1 MESFFSRYKNP
12 LLLMAVLFI
21 QVIMLAS
28 QVKRDDPKNPGSGG
42 TRLIRVWVVNIFTPV
57 ERAFVGAGHFFRNS
71 WHNYVDL
78 HDVRKQN
85 RQLQAEV
92 DRLRMQQAKLKED
105 AEQAH
110 RLQALLDF
118 KEKFIGTT
126 VAAQVIGTAGS
137 EQSRVIYIDKGARS
151 GLKQDMA
158 VITPDGIV
166 GKVREVYFMSSQ
178 VLLINDRDGGAGVIL
193 EKSRLQGD
201 LHGSGQGET
210 VVKNIM
216 SDEKVDIG
224 DQVVTSGG
232 DLIYPKGLPVGV
244 VTAVNTDSDKPL
256 FLSIA
261 VKPATNLSRLEEVL
275 VVTKMTGELPN
286 ANQLS
291 GPIRAADILAQ
302 RLPSVPKVPEK
313 TTDKSTD
320 KNQPQQKP
328 AGKPQDKTG
337 NASGSAQPAV
347 NATADQDKKPAT
359 NVTTDRAKKLAAGTD
374 SGKEKSTKPLSSQ
387 TPKTKAPKKPV
398 NESGQA
404 PEAVPPVA
412 AKPDKPATAP
422 PPNAEK
428 PPE

>member
-12 LLLMAVLFI
+12 ILLIAVLFV
-21 QVIMLAS
+21 QVIILAS
-28 QVKRDDPKNPGSGG
+28 QVRRPEDPKNPGSGG

-57 ERAFVGAGHFFRNS
+57 ERAFVGTGRFFRNG

-85 RQLQAEV
+85 QQLQAEV

-118 KEKFIGTT
+118 KERFIGTT
-126 VAAQVIGTAGS
+126 IAAQIIGTAGS
-137 EQSRVIYIDKGARS
+137 EQSRVIYIDKGARN

-166 GKVREVYFMSSQ
+166 GKIREVYFMSSQ
-178 VLLINDRDGGAGVIL
+178 VLLINDRDSGAGVIL

-201 LHGSGQGET
+201 LHGGSQGET

-224 DQVVTSGG
+224 DQVLTSGG
-232 DLIYPKGLPVGV
+232 DRIYPKGLPVGV
-244 VTAVNTDSDKPL
+244 VTTVNTDPDKPL
-256 FLSIA
+256 FLSIG
-261 VKPATNLSRLEEVL
+261 VKPSTNLSRLEEVL
-275 VVTKMTGELPN
+275 VVTKMTEELPN
-286 ANQLS
+286 ANQIS

-313 TTDKSTD
+313 ATDKSAD
-320 KNQPQQKP
+320 KNQPSQKP
-328 AGKPQDKTG
+328 AGKPQDKIGATPD
-337 NASGSAQPAV
+337 SAQPTKPAANV
-347 NATADQDKKPAT
+347 TNDQTKKPAGA
-359 NVTTDRAKKLAAGTD
+359 N

-387 TPKTKAPKKPV
+387 TPKTKTPKEPV

-404 PEAVPPVA
+404 PETAPPA
-412 AKPDKPATAP
+412 IAKPDKPATEP
-422 PPNAEK
+422 PANAEK

>member
-12 LLLMAVLFI
+12 ILLIAVLFV

-42 TRLIRVWVVNIFTPV
+42 TRLIRVWAVNIFTPIG
-57 ERAFVGAGHFFRNS
+57 RTFVGTGRFFRNG

-85 RQLQAEV
+85 HQLQAEV

-110 RLQALLDF
+110 RLQVLLDF
-118 KEKFIGTT
+118 KEKFIGATI
-126 VAAQVIGTAGS
+126 AAQVIGTSGS
-137 EQSRVIYIDKGARS
+137 EQSRVILIDKGAHS
-151 GLKQDMA
+151 GVKQDMA

-178 VLLINDRDGGAGVIL
+178 VLLINDRDSGAGVIL
-193 EKSRLQGD
+193 AKSRLQGD

-232 DLIYPKGLPVGV
+232 DRIYPKGLPVGV
-244 VTAVNTDSDKPL
+244 VTAVNTDPDKPL

-275 VVTKMTGELPN
+275 VVTKMTEELPS

-291 GPIRAADILAQ
+291 GPVRAADILAQ

-313 TTDKSTD
+313 ATDKSPD
-320 KNQPQQKP
+320 KKQSQQKP
-328 AGKPQDKTG
+328 AGKPEDKTG
-337 NASGSAQPAV
+337 AIPGSTQP
-347 NATADQDKKPAT
+347 TKPVANT
-359 NVTTDRAKKLAAGTD
+359 TTDQAKKLAAGTN
-374 SGKEKSTKPLSSQ
+374 SAKEKTTKPDSSQ

-398 NESGQA
+398 NDSGQA
-404 PEAVPPVA
+404 PDAVPPAA
-412 AKPDKPATAP
+412 AKPDKPVTEP
-422 PPNAEK
+422 PTTAEK